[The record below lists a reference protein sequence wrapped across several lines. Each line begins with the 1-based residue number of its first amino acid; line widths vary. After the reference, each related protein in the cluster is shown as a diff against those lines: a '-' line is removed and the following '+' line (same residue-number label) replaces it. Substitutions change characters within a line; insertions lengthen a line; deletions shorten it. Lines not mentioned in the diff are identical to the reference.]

1 MDIGNKRDIFALNNH
16 QMTAVLT
23 GDIINSKQ
31 GTPPDWMLN
40 LKEALAFFGTEPTHW
55 EIYRGDSFQL
65 EIDPLKALEAAIYIK
80 ASIKKEKNLDV
91 RIAIGIG
98 EKNYTSPQVT
108 SSNGTAFVH
117 SGECFDRLKKVNLAL
132 QTDVPEVDEY
142 INLLLELA
150 LLTMNGWLPATATI
164 VRAALRNQDLSQRAL
179 ANMLGKSQSSISEAL
194 SRAGYDE
201 ILKLLQLYQKKI
213 KTLC

>member
-1 MDIGNKRDIFALNNH
+1 
-16 QMTAVLT
+16 MTAVLT

-31 GTPPDWMLN
+31 GTTPDWMLN
-40 LKEALAFFGTEPTHW
+40 LKEALTFYGKEPTQW

-65 EIDPLKALEAAIYIK
+65 EIDPLKALEAAILIK
-80 ASIKKEKNLDV
+80 AGIKKEKNLDV

-98 EKNYTSPQVT
+98 EKNYTSDQVS
-108 SSNGTAFVH
+108 SSNGTAFIH
-117 SGECFDRLKKVNLAL
+117 SGECFDRLKKINLAL
-132 QTDVPEVDEY
+132 QTSWPEVDEH

-164 VRAALRNQDLSQRAL
+164 VQAALKNQELSQKEL
-179 ANMLGKSQSSISEAL
+179 AKMLGKSQSSISEAL

-201 ILKLLQLYQKKI
+201 TLKLIATYQKKI

>member
-1 MDIGNKRDIFALNNH
+1 
-16 QMTAVLT
+16 MTAVLT

-31 GTPPDWMLN
+31 GTTPGWMLN

-65 EIDPLKALEAAIYIK
+65 EIDPLKALEAAIFIK

-98 EKNYTSPQVT
+98 EKNYTSEQVT

-117 SGECFDRLKKVNLAL
+117 SGECFDRLKKINLAL
-132 QTDVPEVDEY
+132 QTPSSEIDEH

-150 LLTMNGWLPATATI
+150 LLTMNGWLSATASI
-164 VRAALRNQDLSQRAL
+164 VRAALEHQELSQKEL
-179 ANMLGKSQSSISEAL
+179 ATMLGKSQSSISEAL
-194 SRAGYDE
+194 SRAGFDE
-201 ILKLLQLYQKKI
+201 ILKLLHTYQKKI

>member
-1 MDIGNKRDIFALNNH
+1 
-16 QMTAVLT
+16 MTAVLT

-31 GTPPDWMLN
+31 GTTPDWILN
-40 LKEALAFFGTEPTHW
+40 LKEALAFFGSEPTHW

-65 EIDPLKALEAAIYIK
+65 EIDPLQALEAAIYIK

-108 SSNGTAFVH
+108 SSNGTAFIN
-117 SGECFDRLKKVNLAL
+117 SGECFDRLKKTNLAL
-132 QTDVPEVDEY
+132 QSNSPEIDEY